1 MEQAKVRIRQVRE
14 ETKAMWKKEANLPE
28 DLARSFEDEL
38 NKITKLY
45 NSKLEDTFA
54 KKEQELLKV

>member
-1 MEQAKVRIRQVRE
+1 MEQAKIRIRQVRE
-14 ETKAMWKKEANLPE
+14 ETKAMWKKETNLPE

-45 NSKLEDTFA
+45 NSKLEETFA